1 MRVGFP
7 HRQHPSHQKR
17 CRLCEKE
24 TAFLSNTLPLCL
36 DCLRSGK
43 EGIEEIILEA
53 HHRAREPF
61 QLVDQPPKEA
71 SGKSCQICINEC
83 QIPEGG
89 YGYCGLRSNKRGSL
103 KGVSSDEGKLSWY
116 YDPLPTN
123 CVADWVCPGGTG
135 AGYPEFSNSEGPEYG
150 FKNLAVFYHGC
161 SFDCLFCQ
169 NWSHKDRIRDQRNI
183 SSEALVQAIDER
195 TSCICYFGGDPTPQ
209 LPHSLRVSRMALE
222 KARGRILRV
231 CWETNGSMHRALL
244 EEMIEL
250 SLHSGGCIKFDI
262 KAWNDSLHRALCGV
276 SNRRTKENF
285 EFASRWFEKRPVPP
299 LLVASTLLIPGY
311 IDEEEIRRI
320 ARWIS
325 SLHPDIPYALLAF
338 APQFFFKDL
347 PTTPR
352 KLAFRGKE
360 VAEAEGLRNVRIGN
374 IHLLMG

>member
-1 MRVGFP
+1 VRVGFT
-7 HRQHPSHQKR
+7 HRQHPSQPKR

-24 TAFLSNTLPLCL
+24 TVFLSNTLPLCL
-36 DCLRSGK
+36 ECLRSGK
-43 EGIEEIILEA
+43 EGIEEIILET

-83 QIPEGG
+83 QIPEEGS
-89 YGYCGLRSNKRGSL
+89 GYCGLRSNKRGSL
-103 KGVSSDEGKLSWY
+103 QGVSTEEGKLSWY

-183 SSEALVQAIDER
+183 SPEALVQAIDER

-209 LPHSLRVSRMALE
+209 LPHSLKVSRMALE

-262 KAWNDSLHRALCGV
+262 KAWNESLHRALCGV

-285 EFASRWFEKRPVPP
+285 ELASRWFEKRPLPP

-311 IDEEEIRRI
+311 IDEEEVRRI

-338 APQFFFKDL
+338 APQFLFKDL

-352 KLAFRGKE
+352 KLAFRCKE